1 MDKRVNLAWLKYFRA
16 VGRTQ
21 HVTQAAQQLG
31 LSQPALSR
39 AISALESA
47 IGVPLFV
54 RHGRSLSLT
63 QDGEVFLNYV
73 ERAFRMIEDGY
84 EELADRNET
93 GSGSVSIGF
102 LRSLSHTFIPQL
114 VSRFR
119 ASYPQVQISFFQ
131 SNSHGLEDEMKRGR
145 LDLIFV
151 ARIRDADSFTW
162 VELGSQEID
171 LVVPLTHPIAKQETV
186 SLAEVKDEPFVSF
199 RPGHAFRIL
208 ADSVFTSAGL
218 TPKIAFECDD
228 GSYLMT
234 LVAAGL
240 GIALVPPDYITPE
253 GFKIVRLASPYARR
267 SIGIAWQNGRYL
279 NKSARAFLDL
289 ARAAIRPDMTFAPA
303 ESAR

>member
-1 MDKRVNLAWLKYFRA
+1 MEKTANLTWLKYFRA

-21 HVTQAAQQLG
+21 HVTQAALQLG

-39 AISALESA
+39 AISALESE
-47 IGVPLFV
+47 IGIPLFE
-54 RHGRSLSLT
+54 RSGRSLSLT
-63 QDGEVFLNYV
+63 PDGKVFLDYV
-73 ERAFRMIEDGY
+73 ERAFRVIEDGY
-84 EELADRNET
+84 EELGDRNAL
-93 GSGSVSIGF
+93 GRGSVSIGF

-119 ASYPQVQISFFQ
+119 AAHPDVQISFFQ

-151 ARIRDADSFTW
+151 ARIRDTGSFTW
-162 VELGSQEID
+162 VELGSQEIH
-171 LVVPLTHPIAKQETV
+171 LVVPLTHPIATQEAV
-186 SLAEVKDEPFVSF
+186 SLAEVKDEPFISF

-208 ADSVFTSAGL
+208 GDGVFASAGL

-240 GIALVPPDYITPE
+240 GIALVPPDYITPD
-253 GFKIVRLASPYARR
+253 GFKIVRLASPHARR
-267 SIGIAWQNGRYL
+267 TIGIAWQNGRYL
-279 NKSARAFLDL
+279 NKSAQAFLDL
-289 ARAAIRPDMTFAPA
+289 ARTAVGADMKFAPA
-303 ESAR
+303 EPAR

>member
-1 MDKRVNLAWLKYFRA
+1 MEKRVNLARLEYFRA

-21 HVTQAAQQLG
+21 HVTQAALQLG

-39 AISALESA
+39 SISALEA
-47 IGVPLFV
+47 EIGIPLFE
-54 RHGRSLSLT
+54 RRGRSLSLT
-63 QDGEVFLNYV
+63 PDGKVFLDYI
-73 ERAFRMIEDGY
+73 ERAFRIIEDGY
-84 EELADRNET
+84 EELVDRNAI
-93 GSGSVSIGF
+93 GRGSVSIGF

-119 ASYPQVQISFFQ
+119 AAHPDVQISFFQ

-151 ARIRDADSFTW
+151 ARIRDTGSFTW
-162 VELGSQEID
+162 VELGSQEIH

-186 SLAEVKDEPFVSF
+186 SLAEVRDEPFISF

-208 ADSVFTSAGL
+208 ADGVFTSAGL

-240 GIALVPPDYITPE
+240 GIALVPPDYITPD
-253 GFKIVRLASPYARR
+253 GFKIVRLTSPHARR

-279 NKSARAFLDL
+279 NKSAQAFLDL
-289 ARAAIRPDMTFAPA
+289 ARTAVGADMKFAPA
-303 ESAR
+303 EPQR